1 MTRVA
6 IVGGGIT
13 GLSLA
18 HHLRER
24 GVDHRV
30 FEASDRPGGVIE
42 SDRLDGRVVEKGPQ
56 RTRLTDGV
64 RGLVDDLG
72 LGSDLVYA
80 DADLPLYVYADGRLR
95 RVPRSFG
102 EFVDTDILSL
112 RGKLRLLAEPLTA
125 PGRPDETAADLFARK
140 FGRET
145 YENLVGPVFGGT
157 YGSDPAAM
165 PARHALDSLLK
176 LEAREGS
183 LLRPGLRRVFGLGE
197 SETPPAVTFEDGLS
211 ALPEALYDANRASVS
226 LSTPVERI
234 ESDPDGSAAGAGDP
248 ADGEY
253 VVYHADGAYRADR
266 VVVTTPAEVAG
277 DLLTSLDPES
287 AASLRRLN
295 YNPLAMVYLEA
306 VSNREGM
313 GYQVRR
319 DEPLDTLGV
328 SWNGSTFGRGRDG
341 LFTVFLGG
349 MDAPEL
355 ADATDEALA
364 ELAATEFEEV
374 MRCPAR
380 TLGVARHRRGFPA
393 YDASWDALDDVDLPE
408 GVTLATN
415 YTARMGV
422 PGRVREAERVAETL
436 AGDEE

>member
-6 IVGGGIT
+6 VVGAGIT

-18 HHLRER
+18 HYLRKR

-30 FEASDRPGGVIE
+30 FEASDHPGGVIA
-42 SDRLDGRVVEKGPQ
+42 SDRIEGVVVEKGPQ
-56 RTRLTDGV
+56 RARLTDEI
-64 RGLVDDLG
+64 RGLVEDTG
-72 LGSDLVYA
+72 LGPDVIRA
-80 DADLPLYVYADGRLR
+80 DDDLPLYVYADGRLR
-95 RVPRSFG
+95 RVPRSPA
-102 EFVDTDILSL
+102 EFVNTDLLSV

-125 PGRPDETAADLFARK
+125 PGRPDETAAELFTRK
-140 FGRET
+140 FGREA

-165 PARHALDSLLK
+165 PARHALDSLLR
-176 LEAREGS
+176 LEEREGS
-183 LLRPGLRRVFGLGE
+183 LLRPGLKRAFGLGDG
-197 SETPPAVTFEDGLS
+197 ETPPAVTFEDGMA
-211 ALPEALYDANRASVS
+211 ALPRALYGANEEAVA

-234 ESDPDGSAAGAGDP
+234 ER
-248 ADGEY
+248 ADGENEDRSAY
-253 VVYHADGAYRADR
+253 AVRHANGTYRADR
-266 VVVTTPAEVAG
+266 VVITTPADVAG
-277 DLLTSLDPES
+277 DMLEPLVPT
-287 AASLRRLN
+287 AAAALRRLN

-306 VSNREGM
+306 VSNRRGL

-328 SWNGSTFGRGRDG
+328 SWNGSTFGRGRGRDD

-349 MDAPEL
+349 MDRPEL
-355 ADATDEALA
+355 VDAADEALEA
-364 ELAATEFEEV
+364 LAATEFEAV

-380 TLGVARHRRGFPA
+380 PLGVSRTAHGFPA
-393 YDASWDALDDVDLPE
+393 YDASWDALDDVVLPE

-422 PGRVREAERVAETL
+422 PGRVREAERLAERFAG
-436 AGDEE
+436 AGDGGR

>member
-6 IVGGGIT
+6 IVGAGIT

-18 HHLRER
+18 YYLRER

-42 SDRLDGRVVEKGPQ
+42 SDRIDGTVVEKGPQ
-56 RTRLTDGV
+56 RARLTAEIA
-64 RGLVDDLG
+64 GLVDELG
-72 LGSDLVYA
+72 LDPEVVRA
-80 DADLPLYVYADGRLR
+80 DDDLPLYVYADGRLR

-102 EFVDTDILSL
+102 EFVDTDLLSL

-183 LLRPGLRRVFGLGE
+183 LLRLGLRRVFDLGE
-197 SETPPAVTFEDGLS
+197 SETPPAVTFADGLS

-234 ESDPDGSAAGAGDP
+234 ESDPDGGAAGADDP
-248 ADGEY
+248 AAAGEF

-287 AASLRRLN
+287 AAALRRLN
-295 YNPLAMVYLEA
+295 YNPLATVYLEA
-306 VSNREGM
+306 VSNRDGL

-328 SWNGSTFGRGRDG
+328 SWNGSTFGRDG

-349 MDAPEL
+349 MDDPTL
-355 ADATDEALA
+355 ADATDEALTD
-364 ELAATEFEEV
+364 LAVAEFEEV

-380 TLGVARHRRGFPA
+380 PLGVSRNRRGFPA

-422 PGRVREAERVAETL
+422 PGRVREAERLAERL
-436 AGDEE
+436 AGDGR